1 MDTKRDIE
9 NKARSLIDSSPE
21 ESVVLYEK
29 IWNEYNE
36 AFNDWDAFHYLKA
49 LRKCLSHN
57 PDNLDT
63 IVDKFKDYD
72 KVSGLYSWYIFDKY
86 VKQVEKKELINNE
99 QIIWNSLACE
109 MKDLHENHEFP
120 CP

>member
-29 IWNEYNE
+29 IWDEHNEG
-36 AFNDWDAFHYLKA
+36 FNDWDAFHYLKA
-49 LRKCLSHN
+49 LRKCQLHN
-57 PDNLDT
+57 PDNLEA
-63 IVDKFKDYD
+63 IVEKFKGYD

-86 VKQVEKKELINNE
+86 VKQVEKRELINNE
-99 QIIWNSLACE
+99 F
-109 MKDLHENHEFP
+109 KFRK
-120 CP
+120 